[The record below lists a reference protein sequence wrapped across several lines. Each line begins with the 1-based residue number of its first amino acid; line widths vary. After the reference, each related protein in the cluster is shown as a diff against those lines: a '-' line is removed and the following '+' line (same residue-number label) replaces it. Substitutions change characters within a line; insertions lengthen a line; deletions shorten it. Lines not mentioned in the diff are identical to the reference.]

1 MAPLKTPSLEA
12 GILLENQAL
21 LAENSELKIRLR
33 EMQETIDAIHGGEV
47 DAFMVAGDLYTLERA
62 GASAN
67 RLRQNVLAQMRDS
80 VFAFDHDG
88 RVIFVNAAAEARYGV
103 SLSDVMGLHVEQI
116 FTETSA
122 PELEVLFAEGADQ
135 ISSPAAHLSEHCLAN
150 GERIFVETLTS
161 ELRDADGIVIGSLA
175 VVRDITDRARAAAL
189 LAESERRLR
198 QANEGLE
205 SAVTQR
211 TRELMAAEEAL
222 RQAQKMEAVGQLTGG
237 IAHDFNNL
245 LAAISGSMQVME
257 LRIKSGRFDSL
268 DRYTGI
274 ARQSINRAA
283 ALTQRLLAF
292 ARRQTLDPKPM
303 DASALVQGLI
313 GLIERTVGPTI
324 EIQTSSE
331 PGLWLAKIDG
341 AQLEN
346 SLLNLCINARDAM
359 GPAGGQLSVRAANA
373 VLHAERA
380 AVYGIAAG
388 DYVTLTVTDTG
399 AGMPPDVIER
409 AFDPFFTTKPVGQ
422 GTGLGLSMVYGF
434 VRQSGG
440 HVVATSQVGQGTCM
454 TMFFPRFRGEVV
466 AEPVAEAADT
476 LDRGAGETLL
486 IVEDEEVL
494 RVLMEEAL
502 QEAGFNTLFA
512 TNGESALAILHS
524 SAHIDLLITD
534 VGLPGGM
541 NGRQIA
547 DAARVVRTDLK
558 TLFVTGYAEI
568 ATIRDGHLESGMEVL
583 TKPFEFSKLIGKV
596 RDMMEN

>member
-1 MAPLKTPSLEA
+1 
-12 GILLENQAL
+12 
-21 LAENSELKIRLR
+21 
-33 EMQETIDAIHGGEV
+33 
-47 DAFMVAGDLYTLERA
+47 
-62 GASAN
+62 
-67 RLRQNVLAQMRDS
+67 
-80 VFAFDHDG
+80 
-88 RVIFVNAAAEARYGV
+88 
-103 SLSDVMGLHVEQI
+103 
-116 FTETSA
+116 
-122 PELEVLFAEGADQ
+122 
-135 ISSPAAHLSEHCLAN
+135 
-150 GERIFVETLTS
+150 
-161 ELRDADGIVIGSLA
+161 
-175 VVRDITDRARAAAL
+175 
-189 LAESERRLR
+189 
-198 QANEGLE
+198 
-205 SAVTQR
+205 
-211 TRELMAAEEAL
+211 
-222 RQAQKMEAVGQLTGG
+222 MEAVGQLTGG

-245 LAAISGSMQVME
+245 LAAMSGSMQVME

-292 ARRQTLDPKPM
+292 ARRQTLDPKPV

-454 TMFFPRFRGEVV
+454 TMFFPRFRGEVA
-466 AEPVAEAADT
+466 AEPVAEAVDA

-547 DAARVVRTDLK
+547 DAARVVRNDLK
-558 TLFVTGYAEI
+558 TLFVTGYAEN